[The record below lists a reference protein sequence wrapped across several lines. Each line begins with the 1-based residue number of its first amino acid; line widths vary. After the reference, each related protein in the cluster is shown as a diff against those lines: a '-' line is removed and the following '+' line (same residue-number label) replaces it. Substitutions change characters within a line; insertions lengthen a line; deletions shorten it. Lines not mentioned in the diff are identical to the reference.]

1 MPFSRGKRT
10 ATQSQDRSIPM
21 RSRIIGTGS
30 AVPDRIITN
39 RDLERMVDTNDEWIT
54 TRTGIKERRVAS
66 EGEYT
71 SIFATR
77 AARRALEMAGIT
89 PGDLDF
95 IICGTVTPD
104 FPFPSTACIVQHN
117 LGAAKAAAF
126 DISAACSGFL
136 YGLSIADKFIKTG
149 AATHVL
155 VIGVE
160 VLSRIVDWTDR
171 NTCCLFGDGAGAV
184 VISADQSPAGILSTH
199 IYSDGSYWELLHQ
212 PGPGNRNPASHQ
224 LLDSGQVFIKMQG
237 NEVFK
242 LAVRAMEDAAHAAL
256 DANGYTIADLD
267 YLIPHQANRRII
279 DAIGKRLG
287 LGQDK
292 VFVNVDRYGNTSA
305 ASIPIAL
312 DEANRTGALKCDSLV
327 LLASFGGGLTWA
339 SVLMRW

>member
-1 MPFSRGKRT
+1 MT
-10 ATQSQDRSIPM
+10 IPHAK
-21 RSRIIGTGS
+21 IIGTGS
-30 AVPDRIITN
+30 AVPDRVLTN
-39 RDLERMVDTNDEWIT
+39 RDLELMVETTDDWIT
-54 TRTGIKERRVAS
+54 VRTGIKERRVAA
-66 EGEYT
+66 EGEYGST
-71 SIFATR
+71 LATR
-77 AARRALEMAGIT
+77 AAQQALEMAGVD
-89 PGDLDF
+89 PGDLDLV
-95 IICGTVTPD
+95 ICGTVTPD

-117 LGAAKAAAF
+117 LGASKAAAF

-149 AATHVL
+149 AAFRIL

-160 VLSRIVDWTDR
+160 ILSRIVDWTDR

-184 VISADQSPAGILSTH
+184 VLAADHGASGILSTH
-199 IYSDGSYWELLHQ
+199 IYSDGNYWELLHQ
-212 PGPGNRNPASHQ
+212 PGPGNRNSATQQ

-256 DANGYTIADLD
+256 NANGFTIADLD

-287 LGQDK
+287 LGSDK
-292 VFVNVDRYGNTSA
+292 VFVNVERYGNTSA
-305 ASIPIAL
+305 ASIPLAL
-312 DEANRTGALKCDSLV
+312 DEANRTGALKKDALV
-327 LLASFGGGLTWA
+327 LLDAFGGGLTWA

>member
-1 MPFSRGKRT
+1 MT
-10 ATQSQDRSIPM
+10 IPC
-21 RSRIIGTGS
+21 SRIIGTGS
-30 AVPDRIITN
+30 AVPDRVRTN
-39 RDLERMVDTNDEWIT
+39 HDLEQMVDTSDDWISV
-54 TRTGIKERRVAS
+54 RTGIKERRVAA
-66 EGEYT
+66 EGEFT
-71 SIFATR
+71 STFATR
-77 AARRALEMAGIT
+77 AAQLALEMAGID
-89 PGDLDF
+89 PAVLDI

-104 FPFPSTACIVQHN
+104 FPFPSTACIVQNN

-184 VISADQSPAGILSTH
+184 VLSAAEGPSGILSTH
-199 IYSDGSYWELLHQ
+199 IYSDGGFWELLHQ

-256 DANGYTIADLD
+256 SANGYTIADLD

-287 LGQDK
+287 LESDK

-312 DEANRTGALKCDSLV
+312 DEANRTGALKRDALV
-327 LLASFGGGLTWA
+327 LLDAFGGGLTWA